1 MILFRYVFC
10 YFRSHHSHLSL
21 ATSVGNRSNTSMWRE
36 RLDISIQWHFFRA
49 LLFFHV
55 SFWSGFF
62 LYPFVSSTSLICLTF
77 HYLILYF
84 NDNSRVYQVNPAC
97 KKHRVFANLGP
108 SRWQFVSLC
117 HIKCILCKKIWFVSC
132 LVGFISCSVRVIYKI
147 GTSFISWL

>member
-1 MILFRYVFC
+1 MFC

-49 LLFFHV
+49 LLFFMFRSDRV
-55 SFWSGFF
+55 FSCTLLFRP
-62 LYPFVSSTSLICLTF
+62 LVLICLTL

-117 HIKCILCKKIWFVSC
+117 HIKCILCKKN
-132 LVGFISCSVRVIYKI
+132 LVCFLSRRIHFLFRACYIFDKI
-147 GTSFISWL
+147 GASFISWL